1 MTRPPQPARILRS
14 LPTPRF
20 PDGIA
25 HSTVAGLAFSPTATA
40 LAYLSFPATDRT
52 MAPETRMRGARLV
65 WELFVHHGFRDG
77 VQVQFVTGLNQIRR
91 RARTVAAFDPLP
103 HLRRYEQ
110 TRAVAALTTRWARR
124 HSRRPTALALLDLAV
139 DVSGARRE
147 LVGLLAHY
155 GLRPRQLSTIGT
167 DRLVLVEAIAAAAL
181 GARHL
186 GLATWAV
193 LDIDTLLDP
202 TDPSRATLPQ
212 PIRRLPPRSAMPRLA
227 RPSSP

>member
-14 LPTPRF
+14 LPTSRLPG
-20 PDGIA
+20 GIA
-25 HSTVAGLAFSPTATA
+25 HATVAGVAFSPTATA
-40 LAYLSFPATDRT
+40 LAYLSFPASDRT
-52 MAPETRMRGARLV
+52 TARDVRMRTAV
-65 WELFVHHGFRDG
+65 VAWELFVHHGFRDG
-77 VQVQFVTGLNQIRR
+77 VHRQFVTGLNQVRR
-91 RARTVAAFDPLP
+91 RARTLAAFDPLP

-139 DVSGARRE
+139 DVHGARRE

-186 GLATWAV
+186 NLATWMV
-193 LDIDTLLDP
+193 LDIDALLDP

-212 PIRRLPPRSAMPRLA
+212 PIRRAPPRSTMPRLA
-227 RPSSP
+227 RPSSL